1 MNLSLDP
8 TISMS
13 VVLSVIVI
21 IFTWFRTRRHD
32 VDGRFKAGSERM
44 DAHERRISSLEQTV
58 NVMPDKDDM
67 HALQIEITRMV
78 GKLGQMQATMEGN
91 AKIME
96 RLEVIVSRHEDH
108 LIDGARR

>member
-1 MNLSLDP
+1 MNFTLDP

-21 IFTWFRTRRHD
+21 TFTWFRTRRHD
-32 VDGRFKAGSERM
+32 VDKRFKAGSDRM
-44 DAHERRISSLEQTV
+44 DKHDKRIASLEQTV
-58 NVMPDKDDM
+58 TVMPDKDDM
-67 HALQIEITRMV
+67 HRLQIEITRMV

-96 RLEVIVSRHEDH
+96 RLELIVSRHEDH
-108 LIDGARR
+108 LIDGARK

>member
-1 MNLSLDP
+1 MNFTLDP

-32 VDGRFKAGSERM
+32 VDKRFKAGGVRM
-44 DAHERRISSLEQTV
+44 DEFEKRIGRLEQTV
-58 NVMPDKDDM
+58 TVMPSKDDM
-67 HALQIEITRMV
+67 HALQLELARMV
-78 GKLGQMQATMEGN
+78 GQLGQMQATMEGN

-108 LIDGARR
+108 LIDGARK